1 METEKNKNMKTRHI
15 FAAMLCALTISSC
28 SCSAKRNAETPA
40 AGEAAQAMK
49 SFKGTEEIVRL
60 ELSGPPLG
68 IGKLF
73 LKETPAKEVSRG
85 IRKINILS
93 AEDGNDAQKSAV
105 TERMDSVLK
114 NYELLLSA
122 NDGED
127 AVEIYSLSK
136 DSDSLRELVI
146 YVRDEATVVALNGSI
161 ALNDLSA
168 IMEED

>member
-1 METEKNKNMKTRHI
+1 M
-15 FAAMLCALTISSC
+15 
-28 SCSAKRNAETPA
+28 
-40 AGEAAQAMK
+40 
-49 SFKGTEEIVRL
+49 
-60 ELSGPPLG
+60 
-68 IGKLF
+68 
-73 LKETPAKEVSRG
+73 SRG
-85 IRKINILS
+85 IRKISILS
-93 AEDGNDAQKSAV
+93 AEEGNDEQKSAV

-136 DSDSLRELVI
+136 DSDTLRELVI
-146 YVRDEATVVALNGSI
+146 YVRDEATVVTLNGSI